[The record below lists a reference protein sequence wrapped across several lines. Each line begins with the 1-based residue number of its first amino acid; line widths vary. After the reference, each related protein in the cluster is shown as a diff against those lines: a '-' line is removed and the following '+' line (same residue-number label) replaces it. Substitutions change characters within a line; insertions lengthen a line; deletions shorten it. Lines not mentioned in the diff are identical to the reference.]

1 MGLGVVAVLLLILLD
16 RTVSVSSRFIHSTA
30 GGRSRDR
37 TAYHGKSFIV
47 TEIIDGDTLELDAPD
62 GARNTTRVRL
72 LGIDAPE
79 AGHPQTAPMY
89 YARQATGHLAQL
101 AAGAKVTVYLNEKG
115 PSRGRYDRLLAYL
128 ELPDGRFL
136 NELLIA
142 EGCVYADRR
151 FGHGYYR
158 KYRQLEGIA
167 RAGRVGL
174 WRSVS
179 REQFPAWLQRMEPD
193 LLKP

>member
-1 MGLGVVAVLLLILLD
+1 
-16 RTVSVSSRFIHSTA
+16 
-30 GGRSRDR
+30 
-37 TAYHGKSFIV
+37 
-47 TEIIDGDTLELDAPD
+47 
-62 GARNTTRVRL
+62 
-72 LGIDAPE
+72 
-79 AGHPQTAPMY
+79 MY